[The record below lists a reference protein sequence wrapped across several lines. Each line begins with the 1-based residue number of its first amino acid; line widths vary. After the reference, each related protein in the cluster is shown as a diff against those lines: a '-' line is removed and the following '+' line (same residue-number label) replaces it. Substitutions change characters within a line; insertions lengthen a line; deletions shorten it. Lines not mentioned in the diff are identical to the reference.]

1 MLKKLQIIVQL
12 CNICADP
19 STYGINLYVYGL
31 EKDVIIARNM
41 RNSDILK
48 RGENVSNIEK
58 KKKKKKKKKKNVPGA
73 GDRFLHRVYNK

>member
-41 RNSDILK
+41 RNSD
-48 RGENVSNIEK
+48 V
-58 KKKKKKKKKKNVPGA
+58 
-73 GDRFLHRVYNK
+73 